1 MSQDFMIS
9 MRYLPKSQSDRE
21 EMLNDIG
28 VHSVDTLFAAIP
40 EEYRL
45 TGDLR
50 IPRSYAESEI
60 VEFFRDRAA
69 ENGQG
74 FATFLGAGAYSH
86 YRPVVIDAL
95 VSRGEFFTA
104 YTPYQPEIAQGT
116 LQSIFEF
123 QTMISELTGMD
134 VANASMYDG
143 STGSAEAL
151 MMAVRITGRHKSVI
165 ATSVHPEYREV
176 IATYARHQGMPL
188 ATVGYG
194 RDGRIDLEALDKQV
208 DSETAG
214 VLVQSPNFFGIIEDI
229 PAIADI
235 VHKKGALLV
244 VSIAE
249 AISLGIVKPPAQAD
263 IVSMEAQ
270 SFGVPLGFG
279 GPYCGVIATRDKFVR
294 QTPGRLVGETT
305 DRNGKRGFVL
315 TLSTRE
321 QHIRREKATSNIC
334 TNQALVA
341 LMCNIFMT
349 IYGREGLKELAEQN
363 LAKAHYAA
371 DQFKKNGAKLAF
383 EGAPFFNEF
392 VIQTKTGPDAIND
405 RLLEQRIVGGFPLKK
420 LYPELG
426 NASLWCCTETTTRAA
441 MDAAA
446 KEVAR

>member
-1 MSQDFMIS
+1 

-21 EMLNDIG
+21 AMLGDIG
-28 VHSVDTLFAAIP
+28 VKSMDDLFAAIP
-40 EEYRL
+40 SEYRL
-45 TGDLR
+45 TRDLK
-50 IPRSYAESEI
+50 IPRSYAENEI

-74 FATFLGAGAYSH
+74 YATFLGAGAYSH

-123 QTMISELTGMD
+123 QSMICELTGMD

-143 STGSAEAL
+143 STGAAEGL
-151 MMAVRITGRHKSVI
+151 MMAVRVTGRHKSVI

-176 IATYARHQGMPL
+176 ITTYARHQGMPL
-188 ATVGYG
+188 LTVGYG
-194 RDGRIDLEALDKQV
+194 KNGRVDLEALDKVV
-208 DSETAG
+208 DNETAG
-214 VLVQSPNFFGIIEDI
+214 VLIQSPNFFGAIEDV
-229 PAIADI
+229 AAVADI
-235 VHKKGALLV
+235 IHKKGALLV

-249 AISLGIVKPPAQAD
+249 AVSLGVVKPPAEAD
-263 IVSMEAQ
+263 IVSLEAQ

-279 GPYCGVIATRDKFVR
+279 GPYCGVMAAREKYVR
-294 QTPGRLVGETT
+294 QIPGRLVGETT

-349 IYGREGLKELAEQN
+349 IYGREGLKELAEHN

-371 DQFKKNGAKLAF
+371 DQFSKSGGKLVF

-392 VIQTKTGPDAIND
+392 VIQTSGDPHIIND
-405 RLLEQRIVGGFPLKK
+405 RLLVQKIVGGFPLKK
-420 LYPELG
+420 FYPELG
-426 NASLWCCTETTTRAA
+426 NASLWCCTETTTKASI
-441 MDAAA
+441 DAVA

>member
-1 MSQDFMIS
+1 
-9 MRYLPKSQSDRE
+9 MRYLPKSQSDRD
-21 EMLNDIG
+21 EMLKDIG
-28 VHSVDTLFAAIP
+28 ADTVDDLFAAIP
-40 EEYRL
+40 AEYRL
-45 TGDLR
+45 TRDLN

-60 VEFFRDRAA
+60 VEFFRARAA
-69 ENGQG
+69 ENGEG
-74 FATFLGAGAYSH
+74 YATFLGAGAYSH
-86 YRPVVIDAL
+86 YRPVVIDSL

-123 QTMISELTGMD
+123 QSMICELTGMD

-143 STGSAEAL
+143 STGAAEGL
-151 MMAVRITGRHKSVI
+151 MMAVRVTGRHKSVI

-176 IATYARHQGMPL
+176 ITTYARHQGMPL

-194 RDGRIDLEALDKQV
+194 KNGRVDLEALDKAV
-208 DSETAG
+208 DNETAG
-214 VLVQSPNFFGIIEDI
+214 VLIQSPNFFGTIEDVA
-229 PAIADI
+229 AIAEI
-235 VHKKGALLV
+235 IHKKGALLV

-249 AISLGIVKPPAQAD
+249 AVSLGIVKPPAEAD

-279 GPYCGVIATRDKFVR
+279 GPYCGVMATRDKFVR
-294 QTPGRLVGETT
+294 QMPGRLVGETT
-305 DRNGKRGFVL
+305 DRAGKRGFVL

-349 IYGREGLKELAEQN
+349 IYGRQGLKELAQHN

-371 DQFKKNGAKLAF
+371 EKFMMSGGARLAF

-392 VIQTKTGPDAIND
+392 VIRTGDDPHAIND
-405 RLLEQRIVGGFPLKK
+405 RLLEQKIIGGFPLRKF
-420 LYPELG
+420 YPELG
-426 NASLWCCTETTTRAA
+426 NASLWCCTETTTKASI
-441 MDAAA
+441 DAAA
-446 KEVAR
+446 KEVA

>member
-1 MSQDFMIS
+1 

-21 EMLNDIG
+21 EMLSDIG
-28 VHSVDTLFAAIP
+28 VKSVDDLFAAIP
-40 EEYRL
+40 AEYRL
-45 TGDLR
+45 TGDLN

-60 VEFFRDRAA
+60 VQFFRDRAA

-74 FATFLGAGAYSH
+74 YASFLGAGAYSH

-95 VSRGEFFTA
+95 ISRGEFFTA

-123 QTMISELTGMD
+123 QSMICELTGMD

-143 STGSAEAL
+143 STGAAEGL
-151 MMAVRITGRHKSVI
+151 MMAVRVTGRHKSVI

-176 IATYARHQGMPL
+176 ITTYARHQGMPL

-194 RDGRIDLEALDKQV
+194 KDGRVDLEALDKAV
-208 DSETAG
+208 DNETAG
-214 VLVQSPNFFGIIEDI
+214 VLIQSPNFFGVIEDVA
-229 PAIADI
+229 AIADI
-235 VHKKGALLV
+235 VHKKGALLI

-249 AISLGIVKPPAQAD
+249 AVSLGIVKPPVEAD
-263 IVSMEAQ
+263 IVSLEAQ

-279 GPYCGVIATRDKFVR
+279 GPYCGVVATRDKFVR
-294 QTPGRLVGETT
+294 QMPGRLVGETT

-349 IYGREGLKELAEQN
+349 IYGREGMKELAQHN

-371 DQFKKNGAKLAF
+371 EEFKKKGARLVF
-383 EGAPFFNEF
+383 DGTPFFNEF
-392 VIQTKTGPDAIND
+392 VLTTSGDPHAIND
-405 RLLEQRIVGGFPLKK
+405 KLLTQKIVGGLSLKK
-420 LYPELG
+420 FYPELG
-426 NASLWCCTETTTRAA
+426 NASLWCCTETTTKASI
-441 MDAAA
+441 DAAA
-446 KEVAR
+446 KEVA